1 MKALVV
7 ESSQTMR
14 SVLRR
19 ILTMRGLEV
28 AEADSA
34 HEALDVLR
42 SMGQADLVL
51 VDWNLPQ
58 TDGLEFVA
66 HLRHEVAYDA
76 KVILLAA
83 SEPGTRELRR
93 AFIAGADA
101 YLMKPFTS
109 LQIDEKLVQAGFD
122 WRD

>member
-7 ESSQTMR
+7 DSSQTMR

-28 AEADSA
+28 AEADNA
-34 HEALDVLR
+34 REALDVLR
-42 SMGQADLVL
+42 SMGKADLVL
-51 VDWNLPQ
+51 VDWNIPQ
-58 TDGLEFVA
+58 ADGLDFVT
-66 HLRHEVAYDA
+66 HLRHEVAYDT
-76 KVILLAA
+76 KVILLAGT
-83 SEPGTRELRR
+83 EPGTRELQH
-93 AFIAGADA
+93 ALIAGADA

-109 LQIDEKLVQAGFD
+109 LQIDEKLVQAGFG